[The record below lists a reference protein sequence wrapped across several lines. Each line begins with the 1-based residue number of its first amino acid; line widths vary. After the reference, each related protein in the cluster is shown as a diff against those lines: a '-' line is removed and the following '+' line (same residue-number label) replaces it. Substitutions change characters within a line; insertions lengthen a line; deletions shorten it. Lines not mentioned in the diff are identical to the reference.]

1 MIISRTPVRVSFFG
15 GGTDFP
21 DFYEE
26 EGGCVL
32 STAINKYV
40 YVVLYDRYDP
50 ATIKVAYTKTEI
62 VGRVNDLHHEL
73 VREALTM
80 AGIDN
85 GVEVVTLADIPSEG
99 SGLGSSS
106 ALTVGLL
113 NVFFSYLQRPM
124 HPEELAERAC
134 RIEIDI
140 LGRPIG
146 KQDQYITALGGM
158 RFIEFRADGKVAAE
172 QITLSHSQERAF
184 FDNFLLFDL
193 RQRLGG
199 QKILSTQR
207 SNVAANRPVL
217 REMRAIA
224 HRGLDLLTSG
234 RCDEFGELLHTGW
247 ELKKRLAPG
256 ISTGEIDAWYARA
269 RAAGA
274 LGGKVAGAGGGGFLL
289 LYAPRDR
296 QSQVRTALG
305 DLREVPFR
313 FEPTGTRIVLN
324 M

>member
-1 MIISRTPVRVSFFG
+1 MIISRTPVRVSLFG

-21 DFYEE
+21 GFYEE

-32 STAINKYV
+32 TTAINKYV
-40 YVVLYDRYDP
+40 YVVLYGRYDP
-50 ATIKVAYTKTEI
+50 STIKVAYTKTEI
-62 VGRVNDLHHEL
+62 VGRSNELQHEL
-73 VREALTM
+73 VREALNM
-80 AGIDN
+80 AGIEN
-85 GVEVVTLADIPSEG
+85 GVEVVTLADIPSRG

-113 NVFFSYLQRPM
+113 NAFFSYLQRPM

-134 RIEIDI
+134 QIEIDV
-140 LGRPIG
+140 LRHPIG

-172 QITLSHSQERAF
+172 QITLSHSEERAF
-184 FDNFLLFDL
+184 FDNFMLFDL
-193 RQRLGG
+193 RQRRGADE
-199 QKILSTQR
+199 ILSAQR
-207 SNVAANRPVL
+207 SNVSQNRSLL
-217 REMRAIA
+217 RDLKALA
-224 HRGLDLLTSG
+224 HSGLDLLVSG
-234 RCDEFGELLHTGW
+234 RYDEFGHLMHAGW

-256 ISTGEIDAWYARA
+256 ISTSEIDARYERA
-269 RAAGA
+269 QAAGA
-274 LGGKVAGAGGGGFLL
+274 YGGKVTGAGGGGFLL

-296 QSQVRTALG
+296 QRQVREALH

-313 FEPTGTRIVLN
+313 FEPAGTRIVLN

>member
-1 MIISRTPVRVSFFG
+1 MRPSFFG

-21 DFYEE
+21 DFYAG

-50 ATIKVAYTKTEI
+50 STIRVGYTKTEI
-62 VGRVNDLHHEL
+62 VGRANEIRHEL
-73 VREALTM
+73 VREALRM
-80 AGIDN
+80 AGIES
-85 GVEVVTLADIPSEG
+85 GVEIATLADIPSGG

-106 ALTVGLL
+106 ALTLGPL
-113 NVFFSYLQRPM
+113 NAFFAHQQRPL
-124 HPEELAERAC
+124 HPEELADRAC
-134 RIEIDI
+134 QIEIDDV

-158 RFIEFRADGKVAAE
+158 RFIEFRPDGKVTAE
-172 QITLSHSQERAF
+172 QIALSHSQERAF

-193 RQRLGG
+193 RQRVGG
-199 QKILSTQR
+199 EEILSTQR
-207 SNVAANRPVL
+207 ANIAVNRPVL
-217 REMRAIA
+217 REMRAVA
-224 HRGLDLLTSG
+224 HRGLDLVASG
-234 RCDEFGELLHTGW
+234 RCDEFGDLLHAGW
-247 ELKKRLAPG
+247 ELKKRLAAG
-256 ISTGEIDAWYARA
+256 ISTSEIDAWYARA

-296 QSQVRTALG
+296 QGQVRNAMDG
-305 DLREVPFR
+305 LREVPFR